1 MPVITEVKIVI
12 TMPIINAPSNSNR
25 SGIHNQDI
33 IPTINIGNNTYIYKA
48 FIKSPS
54 KKFFIFN
61 SLFILFYKNNIKD
74 IHKKFKYLCIFLKF
88 ITKYI
93 DMETII
99 DGYKFTIEENNA
111 NNIILEN
118 VNMKHSG
125 NIIDAIKQF
134 ILFLHKNKVQYV
146 TIYDIKKQD
155 RYKNILL
162 YIYKNANNTEKW
174 LYDMATFIYD
184 GDVIRCKVY

>member
-1 MPVITEVKIVI
+1 MS
-12 TMPIINAPSNSNR
+12 II
-25 SGIHNQDI
+25 
-33 IPTINIGNNTYIYKA
+33 IG
-48 FIKSPS
+48 
-54 KKFFIFN
+54 
-61 SLFILFYKNNIKD
+61 
-74 IHKKFKYLCIFLKF
+74 
-88 ITKYI
+88 
-93 DMETII
+93 
-99 DGYKFTIEENNA
+99 GYRFTIEEKNA
-111 NNIILEN
+111 NNIILEK
-118 VNMKHSG
+118 VNDGG